1 MKTKTIK
8 TESTFQEQVNE
19 YAKTNQKLLAK
30 MGLIM
35 TPTLVFPTAKV
46 SLLSRL
52 AIKVL
57 NRAGGKIDFNF
68 TKA

>member
-1 MKTKTIK
+1 MKVINTQTTMQNKI
-8 TESTFQEQVNE
+8 SE
-19 YAKTNQKLLAK
+19 YVVANKKLLNK
-30 MGLIM
+30 LGLIM

-46 SLLSRL
+46 SFMSKI

-57 NRAGGKIDFNF
+57 NRAGGRMDFNF